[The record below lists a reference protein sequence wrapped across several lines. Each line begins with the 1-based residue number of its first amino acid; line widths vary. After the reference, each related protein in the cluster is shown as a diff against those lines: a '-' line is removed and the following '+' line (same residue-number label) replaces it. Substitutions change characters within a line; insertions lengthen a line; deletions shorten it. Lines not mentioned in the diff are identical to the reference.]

1 MELTEKY
8 VKKLYD
14 GALLGYKNSYSPYS
28 KFAVGACAL
37 LKNGE
42 IIYGANIE
50 NASYGLTNCAER
62 STLFAVYS
70 QGYRKNDIVGF
81 MIIGRTDD
89 VISPC
94 GACRQ
99 VMSELMEPDTPVYL
113 ANINGKIR
121 KYLNR
126 ELLPYN
132 FTGDNLNEGL

>member
-1 MELTEKY
+1 MEKVEMTKEI
-8 VKKLYD
+8 KKLYE

-42 IIYGANIE
+42 IIYGSNIE

-62 STLFAVYS
+62 STLFAIYS
-70 QGYRKNDIVGF
+70 KGYRKDDIVSF
-81 MIIGRTDD
+81 LIIGRTKD

-99 VMSELMEPDTPVYL
+99 VMSELMNPDTPVYL
-113 ANINGKIR
+113 ANLNGKVV
-121 KYLNR
+121 KYLNK
-126 ELLPYN
+126 ELLPYT
-132 FTGDNLNEGL
+132 FTEDNLNE

>member
-1 MELTEKY
+1 MELTEKD

-14 GALLGYKNSYSPYS
+14 GALNGYKNSYSPYS
-28 KFAVGACAL
+28 KFAVGASAL

-70 QGYRKNDIVGF
+70 RGFRKDDIIAF

-99 VMSELMEPDTPVYL
+99 VMSELMNPDTPVYL
-113 ANINGKIR
+113 ANLNGKIV

-126 ELLPYN
+126 DLLPYT